1 MLRAIVVG
9 GSRGI
14 GFEIAKKFMKNAYN
28 VTLISKTED
37 NLRESSKF
45 LNELASSKRLNV
57 SVDYKIC
64 DISDPKDI
72 HQTCEQINIELTSS
86 KEKIDVLVNSA
97 GITSNNLLISNSLD
111 EIQAIMATNL
121 IGPILMVKGFYKQMI
136 RQKKGSIINIG
147 SIVGFNGN
155 IGQTIYSTSKSG
167 LVGFTK
173 SLAKELGPKNI
184 TVNLICPGF
193 IETDMLANTL
203 SSENIRK
210 YQERIPLK
218 RFGTVKEVAN
228 AAYFLSTSRSF
239 ITGSILSLMVD
250 YL

>member
-1 MLRAIVVG
+1 MKTIHFDFDL
-9 GSRGI
+9 
-14 GFEIAKKFMKNAYN
+14 KKNAYN

-72 HQTCEQINIELTSS
+72 QQTCEQINIELTSS

-147 SIVGFNGN
+147 RNHSIMDGF
-155 IGQTIYSTSKSG
+155 
-167 LVGFTK
+167 
-173 SLAKELGPKNI
+173 
-184 TVNLICPGF
+184 
-193 IETDMLANTL
+193 
-203 SSENIRK
+203 
-210 YQERIPLK
+210 
-218 RFGTVKEVAN
+218 
-228 AAYFLSTSRSF
+228 
-239 ITGSILSLMVD
+239 
-250 YL
+250 

>member
-1 MLRAIVVG
+1 MLFRLKTIHFDFG
-9 GSRGI
+9 L
-14 GFEIAKKFMKNAYN
+14 KKNAYN

-37 NLRESSKF
+37 NLRE
-45 LNELASSKRLNV
+45 N
-57 SVDYKIC
+57 
-64 DISDPKDI
+64 PKDI
-72 HQTCEQINIELTSS
+72 QQTCEQINIELTSS

-136 RQKKGSIINIG
+136 RQKKGSI
-147 SIVGFNGN
+147 VGLNGN

-184 TVNLICPGF
+184 TANLICPGF

-239 ITGSILSLMVD
+239 ITGSILIVDGGLSLTF
-250 YL
+250 